1 LARVSTDPLAHHHR
15 AGSAR
20 PPERVGQRVTETAGK
35 RGPYRKNQVRR
46 REIIAAALDVFS
58 TSGYRGGSLKEIGAR
73 IGIDASTILHHFSS
87 KEELLQAV
95 LDDKI
100 AHDFEI
106 PPDWD
111 SVDPRSMPAT
121 LLALAERNDTLPG
134 VIALYALLS
143 AESTTPGHPS
153 SAYFR
158 DRTATTIADFRR
170 GFQAMAD
177 AGLLAPRV
185 TAEFAARSTF
195 ALWDGIQVHWL
206 IDPETVSVVDTLRA
220 HLRMITQNIDI

>member
-1 LARVSTDPLAHHHR
+1 MTGA
-15 AGSAR
+15 
-20 PPERVGQRVTETAGK
+20 AGK
-35 RGPYRKNQVRR
+35 RGPYRKSQERR
-46 REIIAAALDVFS
+46 REIITAALDVFS

-73 IGIDASTILHHFSS
+73 IGIDPSTILHHFSS

-100 AHDFEI
+100 AHDFES

-111 SVDPRSMPAT
+111 AIDPHSIPAT
-121 LLALAERNDTLPG
+121 LLGLAERNDSLPG

-153 SAYFR
+153 AGYFR
-158 DRTATTIADFRR
+158 DRTASTIADFRR
-170 GFQAMAD
+170 GFQVMAD
-177 AGLLAPRV
+177 AGLLAPHV
-185 TAEFAARSTF
+185 TAEVAARSTF

-206 IDPETVSVVDTLRA
+206 IDPETVSVVETLRA